1 VLDLAKGNCPE
12 CDAKIEIEDPVIRE
26 VTECPECG
34 AELEVVE
41 VKGDK
46 IKFSVVELSGED
58 WGE

>member
-1 VLDLAKGNCPE
+1 MAKGKCPD
-12 CDAKIEIEDPVIRE
+12 CDAEIEIEEPVIRE
-26 VTECPECG
+26 VVECPDCG

-46 IKFSVVELSGED
+46 IKFSVVEITGED